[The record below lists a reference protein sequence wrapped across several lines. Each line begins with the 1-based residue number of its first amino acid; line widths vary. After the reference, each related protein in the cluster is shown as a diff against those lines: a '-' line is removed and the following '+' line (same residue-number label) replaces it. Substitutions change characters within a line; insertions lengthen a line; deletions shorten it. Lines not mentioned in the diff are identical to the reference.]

1 MHTVFGIS
9 TGFAL
14 LQWATLGTC
23 AVLLSGG
30 TIVAFDTE
38 TELPQVIRNGPLL
51 IEDDK
56 ITSIFDSE
64 PSDLPA
70 DTEIIDCKRKIITPG
85 FIDTHRHG
93 WQTVSKT
100 LGSNTTLATYFD
112 RYGEYAAGSSF
123 TADDVYISQLA
134 GLYEALN
141 AGVTT
146 TLDHAHHTW
155 SRETS
160 QAGLQAS
167 VDSGARVFWAYTF
180 HDVANYTFAEQ
191 FDDWRDLFSNTESDT
206 TTVAIAY
213 DAWTSNPATDETKEI
228 VNLTQENN
236 VSVMTA
242 HGLGGPW
249 CFGNL
254 PEAFQTAG
262 ILNSSTPIVISHAS
276 FLTAEGAQLLR
287 STNQYISI
295 TPESEMH
302 YGHGHPTSYLIQD
315 QAALGIDTHFT
326 FSSDVLTQARIW
338 LQSVRARLYATATR
352 HWKVP
357 ANNPMSVNQAFRLA
371 TRSGGLALRR
381 PDLGI
386 IAPGAKADVVVW
398 DDRSPA
404 LLGWSDPIAAV
415 ILHASVADIEH
426 VIVNGVFKKRE
437 GKLVVND
444 YAEIQDRFLASAK
457 RIQDIWKSKPLPALE
472 GAFQSDYSYYRVEPD
487 PQLQPRRLT
496 HGTRASGRRAV
507 GAVDAPGAADAAA
520 PFNWNTQVTD
530 AEDAIASLSRRT
542 QFTIAAIVLG
552 TICMLLVWRYLRRNR
567 TDLEPLPPLANQ
579 DEAIKILQR
588 NCTKQVEEARS
599 QLEKSLSRRV
609 EALEKQ
615 FQNALSE
622 QSKAIEENFRK
633 GLNKRVEALEARM
646 KLDQKAIE
654 GAHGTLRQGMETLE
668 ECIRSIDSK
677 QLDLEAT
684 LIVQRGLNH
693 RLEKVEGTLQT
704 TDGKTRAL
712 SQRVEAID
720 DSSRVLDSRSKSI
733 SQRLEAVED
742 TVGSMDGQAALLSHD
757 VSRGSLAVEKLQKQ
771 VKLLPDAEK
780 FKGLSRAWDA
790 RFKKMEAKLE
800 QCHLKLEETLEE
812 RAETPSLTVS
822 PMESQEIQPTGVFEN
837 RRHSYSPYDD
847 FISMIPTP
855 PSVRSMSSSSHTR
868 TYSTTSSSP
877 TASMPMTPERK
888 RIDMAGFRE
897 MTFSSR
903 QKLLPR
909 SSSSSFTSS
918 K

>member
-38 TELPQVIRNGPLL
+38 TELPQVIRNGSLL

-56 ITSIFDSE
+56 IASIFESE
-64 PSDLPA
+64 PSDIPA
-70 DTEIIDCKRKIITPG
+70 DTEIIDCKHKIITPG

-93 WQTVSKT
+93 WQTVFKT
-100 LGSNTTLATYFD
+100 LGSNTTLAVYFD

-123 TADDVYISQLA
+123 TAEDVYISQLA

-167 VDSGARVFWAYTF
+167 VDSGARVFWAYAF

-213 DAWTSNPATDETKEI
+213 DAWTSNPTADETKEI
-228 VNLTQENN
+228 VNLIRENN
-236 VSVMTA
+236 VSVVTA

-249 CFGNL
+249 CIGNL
-254 PEAFQTAG
+254 PEAFQSAG

-287 STNQYISI
+287 STNQYISM

-338 LQSVRARLYATATR
+338 LQSVRAELYATVTR
-352 HWKVP
+352 NWEVP

-381 PDLGI
+381 PDLGV

-398 DDRSPA
+398 DGRSPA
-404 LLGWSDPIAAV
+404 LLGWTDPIAAV

-437 GKLVVND
+437 GKLAVDD

-457 RIQDIWKSKPLPALE
+457 RIQDIWKSKPLSALE
-472 GAFQSDYSYYRVEPD
+472 GTFQSGYPYDRVET
-487 PQLQPRRLT
+487 LR
-496 HGTRASGRRAV
+496 TRASGRHAV

-520 PFNWNTQVTD
+520 SFNWNTQLTD
-530 AEDAIASLSRRT
+530 AEDSIASLSRKT
-542 QFTIAAIVLG
+542 QFTIIAIVLG
-552 TICMLLVWRYLRRNR
+552 TVCMLLVWRYLRRNR

-599 QLEKSLSRRV
+599 QFEKSLSQRI

-646 KLDQKAIE
+646 KLDQEAIE

-668 ECIRSIDSK
+668 ECIRSIDGK

-800 QCHLKLEETLEE
+800 QCQRKLEETLEE

-847 FISMIPTP
+847 FVSMIPTP
-855 PSVRSMSSSSHTR
+855 PSVRSMSSNSHTR

-909 SSSSSFTSS
+909 SSSSSFTSI